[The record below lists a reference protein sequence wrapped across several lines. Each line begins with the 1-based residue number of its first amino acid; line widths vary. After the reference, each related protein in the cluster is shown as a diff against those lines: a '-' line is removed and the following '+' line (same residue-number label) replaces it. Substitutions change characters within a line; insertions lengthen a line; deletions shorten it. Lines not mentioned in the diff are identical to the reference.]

1 MTHLSRRQTLSM
13 GLGALATALIAP
25 GTHAASTVAK
35 PAKHCIVLFM
45 VGGPSQF
52 ETWDPK
58 PGRETGGELGTIPT
72 SLSGVRISETLPGL
86 AARADELA
94 IIRSLSYAEGNHGR
108 ARYLMHTGYAPQGT
122 TGHPSLG
129 AEVAAS
135 VSQVSALPSH
145 VAIGGPG
152 HDAGFIGAQHS
163 PFIVGDPRKPI
174 RNVEQPP
181 TVDAAR
187 LDRRME
193 LWESLERDFA
203 RERPRTFIDGHEAT
217 VRQAIRM
224 MRAPELEAFD
234 LEQEPE
240 TMRAR
245 YGDTKFGA
253 GCLMA
258 RRLVERGVR
267 FVEVQM
273 DGWDTHADNFDRVR
287 KLSAALDPAMSA
299 LLDDLSAS
307 GLLEETLILWVGD
320 FGRTPRINGR
330 GGRDHY
336 PRVANAVL
344 AGGGI
349 RGGQVIGATDADGI
363 EVVER
368 PLGVPD
374 LFRTVGDPDGP
385 QPRRGANVARRTTDL
400 DGGRR
405 HRDRRVGLIRYAR
418 GCVLGNSRTRFGQS
432 ASSPTVAEPA

>member
-1 MTHLSRRQTLSM
+1 MTHTTRRQTLGL
-13 GLGALATALIAP
+13 GLGALATALVTP
-25 GTHAASTVAK
+25 GVRAAQPSVVK
-35 PAKHCIVLFM
+35 PAKACIVLFM

-58 PGRETGGELGTIPT
+58 PGRDTGGEFGTIPT
-72 SLSGVRISETLPGL
+72 ALSGVRISETLPGL

-108 ARYLMHTGYAPQGT
+108 ARYLMHTGYPPQGA

-129 AEVAAS
+129 AGVAAAALDP
-135 VSQVSALPSH
+135 SALPGH
-145 VAIGGPG
+145 VTIGGPG
-152 HDAGFIGAQHS
+152 HGAGFLGAQYS

-174 RNVEQPP
+174 RNLVQPP
-181 TVDAAR
+181 SVDGAR
-187 LDRRME
+187 LDRRIA
-193 LWESLERDFA
+193 LWESLESDFA
-203 RERPRTFIDGHEAT
+203 QERPSALIEGHGAT
-217 VRQAIRM
+217 VHQAIRM

-234 LEQEPE
+234 LEREPE
-240 TMRAR
+240 AVRAR
-245 YGDTKFGA
+245 YGDSKFGA

-258 RRLVERGVR
+258 RRLVERGVK

-273 DGWDTHADNFDRVR
+273 DGWDTHANVFDRVR
-287 KLSAALDPAMSA
+287 TLNGQMDPAMSA

-349 RGGQVIGATDADGI
+349 PGGQVIGATDADGI
-363 EVVER
+363 EVSER
-368 PLGVPD
+368 PIGVAD
-374 LFRTVGDPDGP
+374 LFRTVIARMGMDPDQVRMSPGGRP
-385 QPRRGANVARRTTDL
+385 ISAV
-400 DGGRR
+400 DGGS
-405 HRDRRVGLIRYAR
+405 LIDEL
-418 GCVLGNSRTRFGQS
+418 V
-432 ASSPTVAEPA
+432 